1 MKKKKRLFIIAAV
14 ILAVPLLLLLSIILF
29 AGAGRKIGKPLPKGN
44 IEIPVCRSIHYNS
57 TSQIQK
63 EIIKTWS
70 EGEVSD
76 WVDGEKPDLK
86 NPRTVLGCLLSG
98 KRVEEINQYLL
109 KQNAVG
115 TAGSR
120 WLLNP
125 KGGYNFTTMALT
137 PVLYLFDVK
146 PELLYPATKKHLVEN
161 ILTIEGS
168 GFKRHVPG
176 LPMEDT
182 ENHILMAESSRYL
195 KNQWRWENGNK
206 SPEFD
211 NKNNGVEAGLYD
223 YLKEVYTF
231 GMYEFNADPY
241 LGYSYSALLNLN
253 AFARGG

>member
-120 WLLNP
+120 WLSASLGHVGNAGHIAVQTAIEDAI
-125 KGGYNFTTMALT
+125 KRIVKAGKAAGILTTDAALAKHYMALGAT
-137 PVLYLFDVK
+137 FVAVGLDTQLLIRGTNALVGEFKSTVASSPV
-146 PELLYPATKKHLVEN
+146 
-161 ILTIEGS
+161 
-168 GFKRHVPG
+168 VPST
-176 LPMEDT
+176 DKT
-182 ENHILMAESSRYL
+182 
-195 KNQWRWENGNK
+195 
-206 SPEFD
+206 
-211 NKNNGVEAGLYD
+211 
-223 YLKEVYTF
+223 
-231 GMYEFNADPY
+231 
-241 LGYSYSALLNLN
+241 YS
-253 AFARGG
+253 